1 MAAVYA
7 ITVTGTSAQARPAKS
22 RNFLG
27 IYNQSGTD
35 TIYVG
40 IDLAVTASA
49 TAGQLTLLPV
59 SGANVSWLT
68 WGPGYAQAIPSG
80 AINLRSS
87 GTSTPVTIIEG

>member
-7 ITVTGTSAQARPAKS
+7 ITATGTSAQARPAKS
-22 RNFLG
+22 RSFLG
-27 IYNQSGTD
+27 IYNQSTAD

-40 IDLAVTASA
+40 IDAAA
-49 TAGQLTLLPV
+49 TAVQLTLLPV

-87 GTSTPVTIIEG
+87 GTSTAVTIIEG